1 MLPVA
6 NRLAIVALLLFLAA
20 GCASAPLVRGSS
32 DSLSQLR
39 TSVREGTPKPKPS
52 QARERPD
59 RDGSR
64 HCRDDLDEE
73 NSLTAVLFGPLLR
86 AGAIGTIHLAG
97 APFTVPNH
105 WLEGG
110 DLYGSAYFPSWPYDA
125 ADGNMIVDNPDLQ
138 SHRNFGG
145 RLQIFGATDFDDL
158 QRYQFRLLAEQTNR
172 FGVDTETGLLRQTVP
187 GGHDE
192 LWLGDFNLTYRF
204 AQSEHVQ
211 FRAGIGAN
219 WLADSVRGDA
229 GFNFTYQVDVFP
241 REPWTASALID
252 VGTLGDATLFHGR
265 GTVGVMVRQWEIFT
279 GYDYLRIGDF
289 DTHGLLGGLTLHF

>member
-6 NRLAIVALLLFLAA
+6 NRLAIVGLLLLLPA

-39 TSVREGTPKPKPS
+39 TSVREGAPQPKPT
-52 QARERPD
+52 QTRERSD

-64 HCRDDLDEE
+64 HCRDDLDDE
-73 NSLTAVLFGPLLR
+73 NSLIAVLFGPLLR

-125 ADGNMIVDNPDLQ
+125 ADGSMIVDNPDLQ
-138 SHRNFGG
+138 SHRSFGG

-158 QRYQFRLLAEQTNR
+158 RRYQFRLLAEQTNR
-172 FGVDTETGLLRQTVP
+172 FGVDSEAGLLRQAVP

-204 AQSEHVQ
+204 AQSERVQ

-219 WLADSVRGDA
+219 WLADSARGDA

-265 GTVGVMVRQWEIFT
+265 GTLGVMVRQWEIFT

>member
-1 MLPVA
+1 MLLGDY
-6 NRLAIVALLLFLAA
+6 RTGIVGLLLLAA
-20 GCASAPLVRGSS
+20 GCVGAPVIRGSS
-32 DSLSQLR
+32 DSLGDLR
-39 TSVREGTPKPKPS
+39 KSVRDGAPGPTRTQTPPPS
-52 QARERPD
+52 D
-59 RDGSR
+59 CDR
-64 HCRDDLDEE
+64 HCRDDLEDE

-86 AGAIGTIHLAG
+86 AGAIGAIHLAG

-110 DLYGSAYFPSWPYDA
+110 DLYGSAYFPTWPYDA
-125 ADGNMIVDNPDLQ
+125 TEGSLIVENPDLN
-138 SHRNFGG
+138 SHRTFGG

-158 QRYQFRLLAEQTNR
+158 QRYQVRLLAEQTNR

-187 GGHDE
+187 DGRDE

-241 REPWTASALID
+241 REPWTASALFDI
-252 VGTLGDATLFHGR
+252 GTLGDATLFHGR

-279 GYDYLRIGDF
+279 GYDYLSIGDF
-289 DTHGLLGGLTLHF
+289 DSHGVLGGLSLHF